1 MNSLNKSTCLRRDEN
16 IADRVIEALW
26 QDAFLDA
33 HGMEVTVQ
41 DGVVTLRGHDLD
53 RLQVE
58 RAIKLI
64 DDLPIVDDVVDGTT
78 SRKLSAAA

>member
-1 MNSLNKSTCLRRDEN
+1 MNSFDRSANLRRDEN
-16 IADRVIEALW
+16 IADDVMEALW

-41 DGVVTLRGHDLD
+41 DGVVILKGQDLD

-58 RAIKLI
+58 HAIELI
-64 DDLPIVDDVVDGTT
+64 EDLPIVDDVVDGTT
-78 SRKLSAAA
+78 SRKLRAAA